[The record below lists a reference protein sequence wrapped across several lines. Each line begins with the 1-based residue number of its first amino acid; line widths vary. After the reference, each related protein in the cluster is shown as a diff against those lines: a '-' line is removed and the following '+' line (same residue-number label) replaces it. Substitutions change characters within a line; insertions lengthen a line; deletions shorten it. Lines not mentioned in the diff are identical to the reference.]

1 MRIYNS
7 GGKNIQFESFEPITT
22 ARQSAVVIL
31 PGTFGM
37 LSPWGDNIRTFAKGL
52 ESAGIV
58 AFIPNYFDRTGTR
71 PGMETTVAVTRLVKD
86 YGDEWNMAIEDGI
99 TLVSGFPNVD
109 SDRIGLLGFSLGGNR
124 ALTLAMKP
132 GRTVKIKR
140 VVEFFGPTVSIPLF
154 GDVAALPPLQIH
166 HGDETDVFVRPSETD
181 SLINRLKG
189 VGKTEG
195 ADFVVYRYKG
205 AGHGFQ
211 GKDLDDSR
219 KRTLEFFISG
229 L

>member
-1 MRIYNS
+1 MFSSAFYWRKDS
-7 GGKNIQFESFEPITT
+7 LPEPI
-22 ARQSAVVIL
+22 
-31 PGTFGM
+31 
-37 LSPWGDNIRTFAKGL
+37 
-52 ESAGIV
+52 
-58 AFIPNYFDRTGTR
+58 
-71 PGMETTVAVTRLVKD
+71 
-86 YGDEWNMAIEDGI
+86 
-99 TLVSGFPNVD
+99 
-109 SDRIGLLGFSLGGNR
+109 
-124 ALTLAMKP
+124 ALQLMQQNQ
-132 GRTVKIKR
+132 IKR